1 MEKKEMIKEEELF
14 IASQWQL
21 VRLKFMKHRLA
32 MGAIGVLSVLYFS
45 TIFAEFISPYDPRIY
60 DADKLFCPPQRL
72 HFFDETGSFNFRPFV
87 YQINLQI
94 DPITFRKNY
103 VIDKTKMNSLYFFV
117 GGSSYKLWGLFEGN
131 IHFFGIKQEKICI
144 D

>member
-1 MEKKEMIKEEELF
+1 MEKKEMIKEELF

-103 VIDKTKMNSLYFFV
+103 VIDKTKLKEDFILIAGDN
-117 GGSSYKLWGLFEGN
+117 LFECDLKEFAKYFN
-131 IHFFGIKQEKICI
+131 SCLWAFIN
-144 D
+144 